1 MNLSDGIGPSVRLPH
16 LFTTHRD
23 VHAIH
28 EETLPARDGVGADD
42 RVDGFE
48 VVADV
53 SGRAP
58 RALAD
63 LVAEGFGDV
72 LEEAGFVDGF
82 EGFEIFGEGGGEAVV
97 DFVATTSMNG
107 YE

>member
-1 MNLSDGIGPSVRLPH
+1 MNSL
-16 LFTTHRD
+16 
-23 VHAIH
+23 
-28 EETLPARDGVGADD
+28 
-42 RVDGFE
+42 E
-48 VVADV
+48 VAADV